1 MKVFFGIALSA
12 LAAGCLLAAAPVV
25 AQEGNVQRSGQEIVT
40 TVCSDCHSH
49 VRICYNLDKGKGFW
63 EATTRRMVS
72 NGAPMT
78 FGEVDVVAG
87 YLSGLEQGSSLVC
100 R

>member
-1 MKVFFGIALSA
+1 MKFFWGIVLAALG
-12 LAAGCLLAAAPVV
+12 AGCLLAAAPAV
-25 AQEGNVQRSGQEIVT
+25 AQEEKAKRSGQEIVT
-40 TVCSDCHSH
+40 TVCSDCHSP

-78 FGEVDVVAG
+78 SGEVDVVAG
-87 YLSGLEQGSSLVC
+87 YLSGLEQGSPLVC